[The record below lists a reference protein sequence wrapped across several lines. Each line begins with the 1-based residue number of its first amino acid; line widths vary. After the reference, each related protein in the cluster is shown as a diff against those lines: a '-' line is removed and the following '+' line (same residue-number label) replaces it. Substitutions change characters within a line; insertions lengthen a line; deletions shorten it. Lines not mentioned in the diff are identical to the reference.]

1 MRNIEI
7 LKFNKRILN
16 IVYIIILFK
25 KIKYNIRNKWI
36 NLIKKTIKFYNL
48 DKIF

>member
-7 LKFNKRILN
+7 LKFNKHMLN
-16 IVYIIILFK
+16 IVYIIIHFK
-25 KIKYNIRNKWI
+25 KIKYNIRNKLV
-36 NLIKKTIKFYNL
+36 NLIKKTLKSYNL